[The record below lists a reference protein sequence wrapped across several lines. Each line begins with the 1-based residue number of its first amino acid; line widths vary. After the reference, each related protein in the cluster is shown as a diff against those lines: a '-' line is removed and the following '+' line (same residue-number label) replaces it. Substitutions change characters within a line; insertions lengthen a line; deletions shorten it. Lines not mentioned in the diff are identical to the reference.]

1 MRYSAAQS
9 TGKQLLFILY
19 HSRPLAFISGLA
31 SITAQRSA
39 LRESRRLART
49 EVVAAVARHAMSTDK
64 ENRE

>member
-31 SITAQRSA
+31 SVTAQRSA
-39 LRESRRLART
+39 LRESRRLARA
-49 EVVAAVARHAMSTDK
+49 EIGGDA
-64 ENRE
+64 